1 MPGRPRPGPSWCF
14 RLVFDRVSMIALAF
28 DLGASSGKA
37 VAGRFDGRRLHVH
50 EIHRFRNDPVRASGR
65 LHWDILRLLHE
76 IKQGIAAAGTAGMG
90 EIESLAVDAWGCDFG
105 LLDRH
110 GELIGNPIH
119 YRDELTRGAM
129 EEVLQ
134 IVPRTDIFARTGC
147 QFMPINTLYQLYAL
161 RQARAEMLER
171 AATLLLIPD
180 LLRFFLTGEVTTE
193 ATIASTTQFLS
204 IASGDWDRV
213 LVKRLGLPT
222 HLLTPIVAPATPAG
236 RLLPEVAGEI
246 GCAAI
251 PVPAVAGHDTAS
263 AVAAVPADER
273 FAFLSSGTWS
283 LLGTELEQPIVDE
296 RVLARNFGNEGGIG
310 GTYRLLRNIMGLWLV
325 EGCRRAWE
333 RQGRWPG
340 YEAMAAATLEAPA
353 FQAAIEPNDPSF
365 LNPVDMPDA
374 IAAFCR
380 ATGQTPPESTG
391 SMMRCVLESLALAYR
406 LAFEQTEDLTGY
418 RFPGLYVVGGGTRN
432 EVLLQ
437 FTADAIGRPV
447 WSGPVEAT
455 AIGNLLGQ
463 LIASGRI
470 ASVGEGRA
478 LVRESFPIRSFEPR
492 GSEGWD
498 EAFHH
503 FLELGSI

>member
-1 MPGRPRPGPSWCF
+1 
-14 RLVFDRVSMIALAF
+14 MIALAF
-28 DLGASSGKA
+28 DLGASGGKA
-37 VAGRFDGRRLHVH
+37 VAGRFDGRRLHVQ
-50 EIHRFRNDPVRASGR
+50 EVHRFRNDPVRVSGR

-76 IKQGIAAAGTAGMG
+76 IKQGIAAAGTAGLG

-105 LLDRH
+105 LLDRY

-134 IVPRTDIFARTGC
+134 IVPRTEIFARTGC
-147 QFMPINTLYQLYAL
+147 QFMPLNTLYQLYAL
-161 RQARAEMLER
+161 RRARADTLER

-180 LLRFFLTGEVTTE
+180 LIRFFLTGEATTE

-204 IASGDWDRV
+204 IATRDWDRA
-213 LVKRLGLPT
+213 LLERLGLPSN
-222 HLLTPIVAPATPAG
+222 LLTPIVAPAAPAG

-251 PVPAVAGHDTAS
+251 PVSAVAGHDTAS

-283 LLGTELEQPIVDE
+283 LFGTELERPIVDE
-296 RVLARNFGNEGGIG
+296 RALAWNFGNEGGIG

-333 RQGRWPG
+333 RQRRWPG
-340 YEAMAAATLEAPA
+340 YEAMMAAALQATA
-353 FQAAIEPNDPSF
+353 FQTMIIPNGPSF

-380 ATGQTPPESTG
+380 ATGQTPPESPA
-391 SMMRCVLESLALAYR
+391 SVMRCVLESLALAYR
-406 LAFEQTEDLTGY
+406 LVLEQTEDLTGY
-418 RFPGLYVVGGGTRN
+418 RFPGLRVVGGGTRN
-432 EVLLQ
+432 EALLQ

-447 WSGPVEAT
+447 WSGPAEAT

-463 LIASGRI
+463 LMASGRI
-470 ASVGEGRA
+470 ASVREGRA
-478 LVRESFPIRSFEPR
+478 LVRESFPIRTFEPR
-492 GSEGWD
+492 AGEGWD
-498 EAFHH
+498 EAFSR
-503 FLELGSI
+503 FLALGSM

>member
-1 MPGRPRPGPSWCF
+1 
-14 RLVFDRVSMIALAF
+14 MIALGF
-28 DLGASSGKA
+28 DLGGSSGKA
-37 VAGRFDGRRLHVH
+37 VAGRFDGRRLHIH

-147 QFMPINTLYQLYAL
+147 QFMPINTLYQLYAM

-180 LLRFFLTGEVTTE
+180 LLRFFLTGEATTE

-204 IASGDWDRV
+204 IASGDWDRA
-213 LVKRLGLPT
+213 LLERLGLPT
-222 HLLTPIVAPATPAG
+222 TLLTAIVAPATPAG
-236 RLLPEVAGEI
+236 RLLPEVTGEI
-246 GCAAI
+246 GCGAI
-251 PVPAVAGHDTAS
+251 QVSAVAGHDTAS
-263 AVAAVPADER
+263 AVAAVPADGR

-283 LLGTELEQPIVDE
+283 LLGTELERPIVDE
-296 RVLARNFGNEGGIG
+296 RALVWNFANEGGVG
-310 GTYRLLRNIMGLWLV
+310 GTYRLLRNITGLWLV

-333 RQGRWPG
+333 RQSRWPG
-340 YEAMAAATLEAPA
+340 YEAIAAATLEAPA
-353 FQAAIEPNDPSF
+353 FRATIDPNNPSF
-365 LNPVDMPDA
+365 LNPIDMPEA
-374 IAAFCR
+374 IAAYCR
-380 ATGQTPPESTG
+380 ATGQTPPDLQAPG
-391 SMMRCVLESLALAYR
+391 SVMRCVLESLALAYR
-406 LAFEQTEDLTGY
+406 LVLEQTEALTGY
-418 RFPGLYVVGGGTRN
+418 RFPGLHVVGGGTRN
-432 EVLLQ
+432 DALLQ

-447 WSGPVEAT
+447 WSGPTEAT

-463 LIASGRI
+463 LMASGRI
-470 ASVGEGRA
+470 ASIREGRA
-478 LVRESFPIRSFEPR
+478 LVRESFPIRTFEPHAR
-492 GSEGWD
+492 EGWD
-498 EAFHH
+498 EAFGR
-503 FLELGSI
+503 FQALGAM

>member
-1 MPGRPRPGPSWCF
+1 
-14 RLVFDRVSMIALAF
+14 MIALAF

-37 VAGRFDGRRLHVH
+37 VAGRFDGRRLQVQ
-50 EIHRFRNDPVRASGR
+50 EVHRFRNDPVRVSGR

-76 IKQGIAAAGTAGMG
+76 IKQGIAAAGTAGLG
-90 EIESLAVDAWGCDFG
+90 EIESLAVDAWGCDIG

-129 EEVLQ
+129 EKVLQ
-134 IVPRTDIFARTGC
+134 IVPRTEIFARTGC
-147 QFMPINTLYQLYAL
+147 QFMPINTLYQLFAL
-161 RQARAEMLER
+161 RQARADTLER

-180 LLRFFLTGEVTTE
+180 LVRFFLTGEATSE

-204 IASGDWDRV
+204 IATRDWERE
-213 LVKRLGLPT
+213 LLARLDLPT
-222 HLLTPIVAPATPAG
+222 HLLTTVVAPATSAG

-246 GCAAI
+246 GCTAV

-263 AVAAVPADER
+263 AVAAVPAEGR

-283 LLGTELEQPIVDE
+283 LLGTELERPIVDE
-296 RVLARNFGNEGGIG
+296 RALAWNFANEGGIG
-310 GTYRLLRNIMGLWLV
+310 GTYRLLRNITGLWLV

-353 FQAAIEPNDPSF
+353 FQATIDPNDPSF

-380 ATGQTPPESTG
+380 ATDQTPPDSPG
-391 SMMRCVLESLALAYR
+391 SVMRCVLESLALAYR
-406 LAFEQTEDLTGY
+406 LALERVEALTGY
-418 RFPGLYVVGGGTRN
+418 RFPGLHVVGGGTRN
-432 EVLLQ
+432 DALLQ
-437 FTADAIGRPV
+437 FTAEAIGRPV
-447 WSGPVEAT
+447 WSGPTDAT

-463 LIASGRI
+463 LTASGRI
-470 ASVGEGRA
+470 ASVREGRA
-478 LVRESFPIRSFEPR
+478 LVRESFPIRTFEPQAR
-492 GSEGWD
+492 EEWD
-498 EAFHH
+498 EAFHR
-503 FLELGSI
+503 FQALGSI

>member
-1 MPGRPRPGPSWCF
+1 
-14 RLVFDRVSMIALAF
+14 MIVLAF

-76 IKQGIAAAGTAGMG
+76 IKQGIAVAGTAGMG

-119 YRDELTRGAM
+119 YRDGLTRGAM
-129 EEVLQ
+129 EEALQ
-134 IVPRTDIFARTGC
+134 IVPRTEIFARTGC
-147 QFMPINTLYQLYAL
+147 QFLPINTLYQLYAL
-161 RQARAEMLER
+161 RRVRAEMLER

-180 LLRFFLTGEVTTE
+180 LVRFFLTGEATTE

-204 IASGDWDRV
+204 IATGDWDRA
-213 LVKRLGLPT
+213 LLERLGLPT
-222 HLLTPIVAPATPAG
+222 NLLTEVVAPATPAG

-263 AVAAVPADER
+263 AVAAVPAEGP

-283 LLGTELEQPIVDE
+283 LLGTELERPIVDE
-296 RVLARNFGNEGGIG
+296 RALAWNFANEGGIG

-340 YEAMAAATLEAPA
+340 YEAVAAATLEAPA
-353 FQAAIEPNDPSF
+353 FEAMIDPNDPSF
-365 LNPVDMPDA
+365 LNPVEMPDA

-380 ATGQTPPESTG
+380 ATGQIPPESPG
-391 SMMRCVLESLALAYR
+391 RVMRCVLESLALAYR
-406 LAFEQTEDLTGY
+406 LVLERTEALTGY
-418 RFPGLYVVGGGTRN
+418 RFPGLHVVGGGTRN
-432 EVLLQ
+432 DALLQ

-447 WSGPVEAT
+447 WSGPTEAT

-463 LIASGRI
+463 LMASGRI
-470 ASVGEGRA
+470 AGVREGRA
-478 LVRESFPIRSFEPR
+478 LVRESFPIRTFEPHAR
-492 GSEGWD
+492 EGWD
-498 EAFHH
+498 EAYHRFQA
-503 FLELGSI
+503 LGSM

>member
-1 MPGRPRPGPSWCF
+1 
-14 RLVFDRVSMIALAF
+14 MIAVAF

-50 EIHRFRNDPVRASGR
+50 EIHRFRNDPVRAAGR

-76 IKQGIAAAGTAGMG
+76 IKQGIAAAGAAELG
-90 EIESLAVDAWGCDFG
+90 EIESLAIDAWGCDFG
-105 LLDRH
+105 LLDGH

-119 YRDELTRGAM
+119 YRDELARGAM

-147 QFMPINTLYQLYAL
+147 QFLPINTLYQLYAL
-161 RQARAEMLER
+161 RQARAETLER

-180 LLRFFLTGEVTTE
+180 LLRFFLAGEATTE

-204 IASGDWDRV
+204 IVTGDWDRA
-213 LVKRLGLPT
+213 LLERLELPT
-222 HLLTPIVAPATPAG
+222 NLLTTVVAPATPAG

-246 GCAAI
+246 GSAAI
-251 PVPAVAGHDTAS
+251 PVLAVAGHDTAS
-263 AVAAVPADER
+263 AVAAVPADGR

-296 RVLARNFGNEGGIG
+296 RALDWNFTNEVGIG
-310 GTYRLLRNIMGLWLV
+310 GTYRLLRNIAGLWLV

-340 YEAMAAATLEAPA
+340 YEAMAAATIAAPP
-353 FQAAIEPNDPSF
+353 FQAAIDPNAPSF

-374 IAAFCR
+374 IAAYCR
-380 ATGQTPPESTG
+380 ATDQTPPDLQAPG
-391 SMMRCVLESLALAYR
+391 SVMRCVLESLALAYR
-406 LAFEQTEDLTGY
+406 LVLERTESLTGY
-418 RFPGLYVVGGGTRN
+418 RFPGLHVVGGGTRN
-432 EVLLQ
+432 ATLLQ

-447 WSGPVEAT
+447 WSGPTEAT

-463 LIASGRI
+463 LMASGRI
-470 ASVGEGRA
+470 ASLREGRA
-478 LVRESFPIRSFEPR
+478 LVRESFPIRIFEPR
-492 GSEGWD
+492 VREGWD
-498 EAFHH
+498 EAFHR
-503 FLELGSI
+503 FQALGSM